1 MLNNTAL
8 KTETIMNPNINPQ
21 DMQKLLDSFYEKCID
36 GINKISPPVIDTAND
51 YLNKH
56 QTKELSCRAMMNVQI
71 FKCTMS
77 GFLTGLGGLVTL
89 PIALPINIITVLYF
103 QMRMIACLAH
113 MAGLDLH
120 SNEAKTFVYACLA
133 GVSINAALKNTGI
146 KMGVKAAEKLLSKM
160 PAKIMTSVNERTD
173 AKLATKVGA
182 KTAANFSKFMPG
194 VGAVIGA
201 LLDYFESRIIAKRAY
216 NWFIKDKF
224 SDDKTKD
231 NVIDIDDYTIE

>member
-1 MLNNTAL
+1 M
-8 KTETIMNPNINPQ
+8 IPNINPQ

-36 GINKISPPVIDTAND
+36 GINKHSPPVIDVSND

-56 QTKELSCRAMMNVQI
+56 ASKQMSCRAMMNVQI
-71 FKCTMS
+71 FKCTLS
-77 GFLTGLGGLVTL
+77 GFLTGLGGLITL

-113 MAGLDLH
+113 MSGLDLR

-146 KMGVKAAEKLLSKM
+146 TMCVKAAEKLLSKI
-160 PAKIMTSVNERTD
+160 PAKIMVRVNERTA

-201 LLDYFESRIIAKRAY
+201 ALDYFESRIIAKRAY
-216 NWFIKDKF
+216 NWFMNDKF
-224 SDDKTKD
+224 EDSSRD
-231 NVIDIDDYTIE
+231 NVINIDDYNIE